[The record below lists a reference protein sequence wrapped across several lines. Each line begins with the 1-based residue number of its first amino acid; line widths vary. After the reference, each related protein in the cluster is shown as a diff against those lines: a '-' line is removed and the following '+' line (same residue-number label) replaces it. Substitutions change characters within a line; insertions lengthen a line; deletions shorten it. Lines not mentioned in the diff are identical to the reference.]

1 MGTEFNQKKYINDY
15 RSANYM
21 SLSFSVRPI
30 VKSMFDIQL
39 KILKNRDPE
48 MSISKYM
55 IQLVDSIDFNRID
68 KKMLQEIIDFK
79 KTYKENPICIK
90 AYVKPET
97 KNYIEDK
104 AKAFGEKFGIRR
116 NCKSI
121 LMTLAIQENSKK
133 FDSNS
138 MRLMLYTEQLK
149 ENLSEKKE
157 FIRYNRTYKKIVKY
171 EVSDEIKSKL
181 GSAEEVR
188 KKLKVGDRVT
198 IYKIP
203 HTVRTRL
210 WMSGHTGT
218 VEALF
223 EKTAS
228 IKFDPFPEAKSLGID
243 LKQTWYAEYETIV
256 IKE

>member
-1 MGTEFNQKKYINDY
+1 MGKEFNQKKYLNDY

-30 VKSMFDIQL
+30 IKNMFEIQL
-39 KILKNRDPE
+39 NILKSKDPE
-48 MSISKYM
+48 LSISRYM
-55 IQLVDSIDFNRID
+55 AQLVDSIDLRKVD
-68 KKMLQEIIDFK
+68 RKKLQDIIDFK
-79 KTYKENPICIK
+79 KTYKESPICIK
-90 AYVKPET
+90 AYVRPET
-97 KNYIEDK
+97 KKHIEDK
-104 AKAFGEKFGIRR
+104 AKAFGEKFGIKR

-121 LMTLAIQENSKK
+121 MMTLAIQENADK
-133 FDSNS
+133 FDNQA
-138 MRLMLYTEQLK
+138 MRLMLYKKQA
-149 ENLSEKKE
+149 ENLSKKKE
-157 FIRYNRTYKKIVKY
+157 FIRYNRTYKTTVKY
-171 EVSDEIKSKL
+171 VVSDEIKSKL

-218 VEALF
+218 VDALF

-228 IKFDPFPEAKSLGID
+228 IKFDPFPEAENLGID
-243 LKQTWYAEYETIV
+243 LNQTWYAEYETIA
-256 IKE
+256 IM